1 MISFIGGVVENDRYI
16 PIEQTRTMPSQVI
29 QDKVIQNMDETDL
42 VEAMHS
48 HATENG
54 RTLLEFVDES
64 PVLLV
69 FLRHFGCAFCAQA
82 LDQVSQI
89 QEQLAAKRVRP
100 VFVHLGTPER
110 ARPYFKYYKME
121 VVERISNP
129 DASLY
134 QHPAFALRKTNPY
147 LQPFNLAVL
156 RGWFKGALFKYG
168 INPIFKEDA
177 YQMPGVFLLKD
188 RKIVRAFRHK
198 DVSDEPNYLKLAGV
212 Q

>member
-1 MISFIGGVVENDRYI
+1 MKDQD
-16 PIEQTRTMPSQVI
+16 EQDLAEALRSHRTES
-29 QDKVIQNMDETDL
+29 E
-42 VEAMHS
+42 
-48 HATENG
+48 
-54 RTLLEFVDES
+54 RTLLELVDES

-69 FLRHFGCAFCAQA
+69 FLRHFGCAFCAMA

-89 QEQLAAKRVRP
+89 QEQLAAKSIRP

-110 ARPYFKYYKME
+110 ARPYFKYYKLDS
-121 VVERISNP
+121 VERISNP

-134 QHPAFALRKTNPY
+134 QHSAFALRKTNPY

-177 YQMPGVFLLKD
+177 YQMPGVFFLKD

-198 DVSDEPNYLKLAGV
+198 DVSDEPNYLKLAGIR
-212 Q
+212 